1 MEDLWCMESSGIDI
15 EDFADMA
22 EYKRFLKRFSN
33 DEENK
38 NRRRLLYGETKEEPR
53 KER

>member
-1 MEDLWCMESSGIDI
+1 MEDLWCMESSGVDI

-22 EYKRFLKRFSN
+22 EYQRFLKRFSK

-38 NRRRLLYGETKEEPR
+38 NRSRLLYNETSDRPR
-53 KER
+53 KE